1 MKNARLA
8 GGLAAI
14 GIGLVTIGIGQYS
27 SQSHAI
33 AASPHALVGDG
44 ATHTEWTWISA
55 ATSEYYAIVTNGT
68 EGQTGYG
75 NTVVQIEAGDWS
87 VTCEPTI
94 SGSQVSLLVDTAGVE
109 IIGGDFTFPSGSTML
124 TGESETVSLQGMH
137 AQVQG
142 HAGLH
147 VQNTEDMDALTK
159 RIEQLEA
166 IIESLPECA
175 CSSDLNRDGLVN
187 GADLGVLLAAWGP
200 CTP

>member
-8 GGLAAI
+8 GGLLAI
-14 GIGLVTIGIGQYS
+14 GIGLLTIGLGQYS
-27 SQSHAI
+27 SQSHAMV
-33 AASPHALVGDG
+33 ASPEDG
-44 ATHTEWTWISA
+44 VQHWPWAWNQD
-55 ATSEYYAIVTNGT
+55 SEQYIA
-68 EGQTGYG
+68 
-75 NTVVQIEAGDWS
+75 
-87 VTCEPTI
+87 
-94 SGSQVSLLVDTAGVE
+94 QVSPSSTGTLITAMLDATAKQPSFFASALLGGQATEFQITLGTVS
-109 IIGGDFTFPSGSTML
+109 ISGGDFTFPAGSTML
-124 TGESETVSLQGMH
+124 GGEPETVSLQGMH